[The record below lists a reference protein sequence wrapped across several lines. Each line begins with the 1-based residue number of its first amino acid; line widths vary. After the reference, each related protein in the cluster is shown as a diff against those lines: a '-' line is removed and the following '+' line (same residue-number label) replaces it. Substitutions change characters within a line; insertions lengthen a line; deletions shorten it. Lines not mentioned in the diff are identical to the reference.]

1 MINRARPCIDLRGC
15 IYTLTG
21 DYRGASGHYGD
32 PICSAYGASLAGVR
46 ALGMHGD
53 YGGDGPGA

>member
-1 MINRARPCIDLRGC
+1 MRALVLISGGVFIHLQVITEEPH
-15 IYTLTG
+15 
-21 DYRGASGHYGD
+21 GHYGD